1 MAVLRYLK
9 LFGLFVRVSVQD
21 DAAYRV
27 DFFVHMILSIVQ
39 LFGELMGLWMI
50 FANTTALNG
59 WDAWQIFA
67 LLGVFRIMSG
77 VIGLGIA
84 PNMRLIMEDIRD
96 GKLDFV
102 IMKPVNTQ
110 FFASTRRLII
120 WRLTDIALGLGVAFF
135 ASLRLSAELSA
146 LQIAQF
152 IIMLVVGIAII
163 YSFWLALAT
172 LAFWFTRISNIEM
185 VFWNVFEA
193 GRYPVDIYR
202 PSIRLALT
210 YVIPLAFLTTFPA
223 SALLGKPLP
232 AGGVVTAL
240 VIAVASLTFAS
251 IFWRFGLSRYS
262 GASA

>member
-1 MAVLRYLK
+1 MFRYLK
-9 LFGLFVRVSVQD
+9 LFGLFVRISIQD

-27 DFFVHMILSIVQ
+27 DFLVHMILSVVQ
-39 LFGELMGLWMI
+39 LLGELMGLWVI
-50 FANTTALNG
+50 FANTTSLND
-59 WDAWQIFA
+59 WNAWQILA

-77 VIGLGIA
+77 VIGLAIA
-84 PNMRLIMEDIRD
+84 PNMRQIMEDIRD

-110 FFASTRRLII
+110 FFASTRRVII
-120 WRLTDIALGLGVAFF
+120 WRLTDVVVGLGVAFF
-135 ASLRLSAELSA
+135 ASLQLSAELTA
-146 LQIAQF
+146 LQVVQF
-152 IIMLVVGIAII
+152 LIMLAVGVTII
-163 YSFWLALAT
+163 YSFWLTLAT

-223 SALLGKPLP
+223 SALVGKPLP
-232 AGGVVTAL
+232 AGGILTAL
-240 VIAVASLTFAS
+240 LIAAASFTFAS
-251 IFWRFGLSRYS
+251 LFWRFGLSRYS